1 LSAMAQT
8 TQSHVSFEEERA
20 AFLTTAD
27 EFVRREVVPAL
38 EQARSEMGCPRA
50 VFDHAAEAGLLG
62 VLAPETSG
70 GGGLVDPRFG
80 ELVVGAATR
89 AGAPGVGLAI
99 GLHANVAVPAV
110 VSGYIGHDS
119 GDLLARMADG
129 STLVAIAGHTGGISA
144 QGCGAGLQLTGTAHG
159 VVNATNADKYLVVV
173 DLGDL
178 GSRVVLVD
186 ARAAKALP
194 PVKVLGARDAG
205 SRDVVFDGVRVD
217 PDAVL
222 VGERQAGDDLLTDCA
237 LDFSAVSIA
246 GARAAVSETVAYVQE
261 RKAFGRAIAEF
272 ENTHSV
278 LTGLWAELLVVASY
292 HDDCAKR
299 RGLRSVRLAE
309 AAAALKR
316 SFAVYDK
323 AVDQG
328 MQLHGGYGYMLEY
341 PIAHAFADARFVG
354 LTAEAMPMLRTALM
368 LDLGL

>member
-1 LSAMAQT
+1 MAQT
-8 TQSHVSFEEERA
+8 TETHIDFEEERA

-27 EFVRREVVPAL
+27 EFVQREIVPVL
-38 EQARSEMGCPRA
+38 EHARSEMGCPRA
-50 VFDHAAEAGLLG
+50 IFEHAAEIGLLG

-80 ELVVGAATR
+80 ELVVGAATQ

-99 GLHANVAVPAV
+99 GLHSNVAVPSV
-110 VSGYIGHDS
+110 VASYVGHDKD
-119 GDLLARMADG
+119 GLLAGMTDG
-129 STLVAIAGHTGGISA
+129 STLVAVAGHTGGISA
-144 QGCGAGLQLTGTAHG
+144 QGSGGGLQLTGTARG

-173 DLGDL
+173 DTPDV
-178 GSRVVLVD
+178 GSRAVLVD
-186 ARAAKALP
+186 ARVAKALP

-205 SRDVVFDGVRVD
+205 TRDVVFDGVRVD
-217 PDAVL
+217 PDAIL
-222 VGERQAGDDLLTDCA
+222 VGERQAADELLTDCA
-237 LDFSAVSIA
+237 LVFSAVSIA
-246 GARAAVSETVAYVQE
+246 GARAAVSETVAYVQD

-278 LTGLWAELLVVASY
+278 LTGLWAELLVAASY
-292 HDDCAKR
+292 HDDCSKR
-299 RGLRSVRLAE
+299 RGLRAVRPAE
-309 AAAALKR
+309 AAAALRR
-316 SFAVYDK
+316 SFAVYDR

-354 LTAEAMPMLRTALM
+354 LITEAMPMLRTALT